1 MTDTVHSLEYKI
13 ELLQPSWIDS
23 SGSKLSSKLA
33 FVNIV
38 QIQCQLMITIHKSII
53 EGLLKMPAQCSLIHG
68 GIEAILAIAMIDGA
82 ICNNGNKTLSTR
94 RYSARLTHHKP
105 EIN

>member
-1 MTDTVHSLEYKI
+1 
-13 ELLQPSWIDS
+13 
-23 SGSKLSSKLA
+23 
-33 FVNIV
+33 
-38 QIQCQLMITIHKSII
+38 MITIHKSII
-53 EGLLKMPAQCSLIHG
+53 EGLLKMPTGSLLIHG
-68 GIEAILAIAMIDGA
+68 GIEAVLGIAMIDGT

>member
-1 MTDTVHSLEYKI
+1 M
-13 ELLQPSWIDS
+13 
-23 SGSKLSSKLA
+23 KLA

-53 EGLLKMPAQCSLIHG
+53 EGLLKMPAQGSLLIHS
-68 GIEAILAIAMIDGA
+68 GIEAILAIAVIDGT
-82 ICNNGNKTLSTR
+82 ICNNGNKTLSTK

-105 EIN
+105 EINRLQVLCKAL